1 MYNTLDAVLL
11 QWHRPEEILKFP
23 QSKTVSLLLLS
34 MKRSSHIKDLKY
46 CSLVIITDESI
57 SYWSK
62 LGSGVLEDKISLL
75 PSFYLKYNACIQ
87 TCYLQIPCS

>member
-11 QWHRPEEILKFP
+11 QWHRPEEMLKFP

-46 CSLVIITDESI
+46 CSFVIITDM
-57 SYWSK
+57 
-62 LGSGVLEDKISLL
+62 
-75 PSFYLKYNACIQ
+75 
-87 TCYLQIPCS
+87 